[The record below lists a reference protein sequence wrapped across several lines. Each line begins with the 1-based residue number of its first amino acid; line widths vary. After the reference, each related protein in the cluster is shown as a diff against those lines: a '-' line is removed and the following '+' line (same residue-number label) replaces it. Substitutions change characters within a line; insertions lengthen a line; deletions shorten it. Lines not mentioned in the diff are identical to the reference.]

1 MFNTSFSSTL
11 ASEVSLYQTVF
22 KTASFIIT
30 QLSNLGRLLTRLALR
45 YRRVWSQKDHALPV
59 FFPNPSSLAKTSL
72 CCCLGLYL
80 SPIFTHRLPT
90 SNILSVEGDR

>member
-11 ASEVSLYQTVF
+11 ASEVSLYQTVL

-30 QLSNLGRLLTRLALR
+30 QLSNLGRLRTRLVLR
-45 YRRVWSQKDHALPV
+45 YWRIWSQKDHALLV
-59 FFPNPSSLAKTSL
+59 FFPNPCSSAKTLL

-90 SNILSVEGDR
+90 SNILVVEGDR